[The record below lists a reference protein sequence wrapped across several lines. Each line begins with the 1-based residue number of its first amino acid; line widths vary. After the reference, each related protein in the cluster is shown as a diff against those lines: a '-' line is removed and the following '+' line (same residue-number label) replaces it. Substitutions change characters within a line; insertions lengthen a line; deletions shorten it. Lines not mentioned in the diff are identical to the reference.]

1 VQVGTI
7 TVDGRQVGVVTQ
19 GDDISDKF
27 MPLLSD
33 GGDGLGD
40 SGRAGDSDIGTGKG
54 FHHHGIGHSRPSH
67 GEHEHRNRHHFPGHQ
82 HHPAP
87 GRHHHPGHDQE
98 RTTRDDA
105 GDIPYSRSGNPFAD
119 ERIRKE
125 LEANPALREKIKHIS
140 LGENQDPRANL
151 AVIETMRNRAI
162 VRGTS
167 LAAQAK
173 RHRSSGVD
181 EGGYYAGYAA
191 HYSGEKGA
199 MAERNIESMLRGS
212 NISNYATDNSSGDLA
227 RREIATGAFRHHMT
241 INGESFFSPG
251 HAEPA
256 FRDKW
261 QQLNR
266 QAGDHER
273 GKTAQADKPFDPET
287 MAP

>member
-7 TVDGRQVGVVTQ
+7 TVDGRQIGVVTF
-19 GDDISDKF
+19 SESA
-27 MPLLSD
+27 MPDPFTPDLD
-33 GGDGLGD
+33 EGYNP
-40 SGRAGDSDIGTGKG
+40 SGRAEGSDTGKS
-54 FHHHGIGHSRPSH
+54 FHHHGVGHSRPSH
-67 GEHEHRNRHHFPGHQ
+67 GHEPEPTGHRHGPGHY
-82 HHPAP
+82 PR
-87 GRHHHPGHDQE
+87 GEERHKSSGE
-98 RTTRDDA
+98 EN
-105 GDIPYSRSGNPFAD
+105 IPYSGSGSPFDRA
-119 ERIRKE
+119 RFAKE
-125 LEANPALREKIKHIS
+125 LEEKPWLREKIKHIS
-140 LGENQDPRANL
+140 LGENQDPRANA
-151 AVIETMRNRAI
+151 AVLETMMNRAV

-167 LAAQAK
+167 LEAQAK

-191 HYSGEKGA
+191 HYSGEKGE
-199 MAERNIESMLRGS
+199 MAERNLDRVLAGS
-212 NISNYATDNSSGDLA
+212 NITDYATDNSSGALA
-227 RREIATGAFRHHMT
+227 AREKATGAFRHHMT